1 MTTTWCELASLV
13 AALAREVSTSPAGA
27 TTRDKVERLL
37 ALETAGRALEA
48 ARLAT
53 LRSLDGDDLT
63 EVGAT
68 SLHGLLVQRCRT
80 GQGRARADV
89 LAARV
94 TDPAPSVLAGDDRG
108 ALRGMGEALAEGR
121 VSRDHL
127 DVAARTLDKVPHR
140 LRREAAPVV
149 DEFHVAVS
157 QTHPPRTCENL
168 AAELLDHLD
177 PSRTERGFDPEAFRR
192 RRFDVVTDSTG
203 MVVVRGQLDPVTGA
217 RFKAAVEHFAAPL
230 PATDGGGRR
239 RRRPGTSGRARAAA
253 RVGRAHPDPA
263 AGRRGG
269 RAHRA
274 GAGRGRLPRWRA
286 AARGGA
292 DDRRPAGGARCG
304 QHARRAGGGRPGVVR
319 ADRLHHPGGARPA
332 RLLRAAREGAARAV
346 RRRAAARPGRP
357 VRLASPSAARSP
369 PATAAAWCPG
379 CGRPPNQCDAHH
391 VDGWALGGRTD
402 VDRMALVCGPHH
414 TAVHAGVYELVV
426 RDGVPWVRLPAQ
438 IDPERPLVR
447 DLSTVTRSTP
457 GPSGRGSDDGGRSPD
472 RGADAGGSPE
482 RA

>member
-1 MTTTWCELASLV
+1 MAGADEVQRLASLV
-13 AALAREVSTSPAGA
+13 AALAHEVGTAPAGA
-27 TTRDKVERLL
+27 STRDKVEQLL

-53 LRSLDGDDLT
+53 LRSLEGDDLT

-94 TDPAPSVLAGDDRG
+94 TDPAPSVLAGDDQG
-108 ALRGMGEALAEGR
+108 ALRGMGAALAEGL

-149 DEFHVAVS
+149 DEFLVTLS
-157 QTHPPRTCENL
+157 QKHPPRTCENL

-230 PATDGGGRR
+230 PATTVEDADGDGPGSPGEQELPLGWDARTPTQRR
-239 RRRPGTSGRARAAA
+239 ADAVGVLTERALAAA
-253 RVGRAHPDPA
+253 GSRGGEPPRVVVHTTVDQLAALGSGSTHAEQVA
-263 AGRRGG
+263 AGRAWCEQTGFIT
-269 RAHRA
+269 
-274 GAGRGRLPRWRA
+274 
-286 AARGGA
+286 
-292 DDRRPAGGARCG
+292 PA
-304 QHARRAGGGRPGVVR
+304 VL
-319 ADRLHHPGGARPA
+319 DRLGCSALLEKVLLAPSGAV
-332 RLLRAAREGAARAV
+332 LQLGRAARFASPAQRRALAARDRGCV
-346 RRRAAARPGRP
+346 
-357 VRLASPSAARSP
+357 V
-369 PATAAAWCPG
+369 PG
-379 CGRPPNQCDAHH
+379 CGRPANQCDAHH

-402 VDRMALVCGPHH
+402 VDRMALLCGPHH

-426 RDGVPWVRLPAQ
+426 RRGVPWVRLPAQ
-438 IDPERPLVR
+438 IDPARPLVR
-447 DLSTVTRSTP
+447 DLVHR
-457 GPSGRGSDDGGRSPD
+457 
-472 RGADAGGSPE
+472 DAHHA
-482 RA
+482 RALGEGIRRRRPVPRQRR